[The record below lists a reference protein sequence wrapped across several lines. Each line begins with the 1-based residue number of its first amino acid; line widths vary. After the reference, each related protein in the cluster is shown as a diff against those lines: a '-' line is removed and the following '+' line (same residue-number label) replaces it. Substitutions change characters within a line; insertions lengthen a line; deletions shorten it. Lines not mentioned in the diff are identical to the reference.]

1 MKEIALVALVLTVLF
16 SGLSFSQQTEKTTAP
31 SGVFAY
37 ASNSR
42 QVIVID
48 KDTDESKARILTRA
62 FCHGYPTMSAVS
74 LAAISKGHSE
84 GAAGFQYVADSVPAN
99 SYCFLVDSKTSEEL
113 RLWGYAESPV
123 VVHEKRCLDDIARN
137 AKALTGREAASCY
150 LIGVYG
156 TAKLELLEFVS
167 KSPDD
172 QLAVLM
178 VIDDSMAKGQRY
190 SIARFPA
197 GDRVWTTDNDGKF
210 HPERFRHLFTLID
223 DPDAERSWVAIEWCG
238 PAGND
243 LILYQ
248 PVGSELKPVIISNDS
263 SHGGTSEPAELASR

>member
-1 MKEIALVALVLTVLF
+1 MKEIALVTLLTVLF
-16 SGLSFSQQTEKTTAP
+16 SGLSFCQQTEKTSAP

-37 ASNSR
+37 AINSR
-42 QVIVID
+42 HVIAID
-48 KDTDESKARILTRA
+48 KDTDESKARILTKA

-74 LAAISKGHSE
+74 LAAISKHGE
-84 GAAGFQYVADSVPAN
+84 GVAGFQYVADGVPAN
-99 SYCFLVDSKTSEEL
+99 SYCFLVDSKTSGL
-113 RLWGYAESPV
+113 RVWGYAEPPV
-123 VVHEKRCLDDIARN
+123 LVHEKRCLDDIARN

-167 KSPDD
+167 TSPGD

-223 DPDAERSWVAIEWCG
+223 DPDAERSWVAIEWSG

-248 PVGSELKPVIISNDS
+248 PVGSELKPVTINHDS
-263 SHGGTSEPAELASR
+263 SHSGASQRADLASR